1 MSSYTYEVG
10 DQQVD
15 ITGCTATDDVDGD
28 IPCSFTGYVDMSTAG
43 NYIVTYYAIDSAGN
57 ETYLHVTYHIVDPS
71 NPDGDPDIIA
81 YYSTA
86 LGLTGNTLLL
96 ELRSIINTGML
107 KISYG
112 DARYILN
119 LSDADPDIAGN
130 VKLVYSGLSVSGN
143 WDDGTFTREHVWPQ
157 SLLDTDVSN
166 TTKNVGTDLHNLK
179 PENQSWNSSRG
190 NKYFDVATTTVS
202 YLPRAEVRGDV
213 ARILF
218 YMVVMYNYLELI
230 NGTPTVYQ
238 MAMLDVLIQW
248 HQQDPV
254 DDFERNRNNVI
265 FSYQR
270 NRNPFIDYPEFV
282 GMIWP
287 T

>member
-28 IPCSFTGYVDMSTAG
+28 IPCSYTGYVDMSTAG

-86 LGLTGNTLLL
+86 TGLTGNALLL
-96 ELRSIINTGML
+96 ELRTIINTGML

-157 SLLDTDVSN
+157 SLLGTDVSN

-218 YMVVMYNYLELI
+218 YMVVMYDYLELI

-270 NRNPFIDYPEFV
+270 NRNPFIDYPAFV